1 MTQNKFVLKF
11 IKMSFEEKKVEI
23 MRLLKDL
30 LEHSV
35 RAKKLWEIIPDM
47 EETSENT
54 EELIRNYSD
63 LISAIDK
70 VNAEKE
76 DEKKNKIEE
85 KAKKIEE
92 NQRLIAQKMKNEEK
106 ESDDEL
112 ENLFKEI
119 A

>member
-1 MTQNKFVLKF
+1 MTENKFIVKF

-35 RAKKLWEIIPDM
+35 RAKKLYKIIPDM
-47 EETSENT
+47 EETPENT

-76 DEKKNKIEE
+76 EEKK
-85 KAKKIEE
+85 KKIEE
-92 NQRLIAQKMKNEEK
+92 DAKKLEANQRLIAQKMKVEEA
-106 ESDDEL
+106 ESE
-112 ENLFKEI
+112 ENLDDLFKDI